1 MNTNELINKR
11 IAAVHKASLTKAMH
25 HMGKTAGFH
34 KALMG
39 HLEKAA
45 TACMGTDK
53 AAGDMQTDIG
63 QHVVEAHKAA
73 QEAMDHHELA
83 QFHLSKMGDAWGVG
97 STSAELPENTGGGIA
112 EPGQAALT
120 EGNVPDYSADEP
132 YPGKAA
138 AAFVAAGYVSKG
150 EVEAREKAARL
161 EGELAG
167 QKALSEALGKMPA
180 GGPRAR
186 LFAVDKSA
194 FNLGEN
200 ADPAA
205 NPVEKIMKGVNF
217 DPADPDSVNNAA
229 GKMIG
234 NMIADT
240 FNGGSTFAKSPIFDN
255 NFRGRAGKG
264 RVATN

>member
-1 MNTNELINKR
+1 MTQNTDLINKR
-11 IAAVHKASLTKAMH
+11 IAAVHKASLAKAMH

-34 KALMG
+34 KSLMG

-45 TACMGTDK
+45 AACMGTGK
-53 AAGDMQTDIG
+53 AAGDLQADIG
-63 QHVVEAHKAA
+63 QHIVEAHKAA
-73 QEAMDHHELA
+73 QEAMDHHELS
-83 QFHLSKMGDAWGVG
+83 QFHLSKMSDAWGVS
-97 STSAELPENTGGGIA
+97 STTAELPIETGGSIA
-112 EPGQAALT
+112 EPGQDALT
-120 EGNVPDYSADEP
+120 EGRVPGMDAIEP

-138 AAFVAAGYVSKG
+138 AALAAAGYVTKG

-194 FNLGEN
+194 FTLGDGAP
-200 ADPAA
+200 ADA
-205 NPVEKIMKGVNF
+205 NPVEKIMKGVHL
-217 DPADPDSVNNAA
+217 DPDDPNSAKDA
-229 GKMIG
+229 CSRMIG

-240 FNGGSTFAKSPIFDN
+240 FSGGKTFAKSVFDP
-255 NFRGRAGKG
+255 NFRGGAGG
-264 RVATN
+264 RVARIN